1 MPNPWFA
8 FILMACSL
16 AFSATAHHPVA
27 YHFSPDGQDTGSA
40 VAAQST
46 KTPWRS
52 ISKLDAVVLF
62 PGDSVLFNRGGN
74 YPGWLSAIQSGKSGK
89 PVYYGAYG
97 KGSPPVISG
106 ALPVQGW
113 KVFRDRIQVADAPR
127 AIRQMFVDGKPMILA
142 RYPNTGYLPIQKPV
156 GDDAF
161 KTSGMRA
168 EKPGSVSPWNG
179 SSIHI
184 KTERFSL
191 DARKVVK
198 FEGDSGIFHLDRST
212 TYAIKPGR
220 GFFLNGA
227 LEALDTT
234 GEWYYD
240 ASQGKVYAWMPFG
253 DSAASHDIMGTVW
266 DYGFRAE
273 NQNFLTIENLRFAY
287 PATSGILLTGT
298 SQIAIRKCSVE
309 FPGGEGM
316 TLEGRAFSLEDNSI
330 TGAIQAGILLRGSA
344 SRIFRNRVSHTG
356 QLDRLGLEGFGG
368 GCCRGNGI
376 EFYGDSNL
384 ISENRLSA
392 TGYNGIR
399 FGGVKTVV
407 EKNFIDSSCMVLDDG
422 AGIYTWA
429 AKYTDPGS
437 TGSVIRKNIIINTLG
452 TGDGIGDTATS
463 GHGIYLDHC
472 VQQISIT
479 GNTVANADIGIYL
492 HNTRLHVLSG
502 NILYH
507 NRDIQLYLK
516 RDYLESEEMFGNLA
530 SGNVLFST
538 SPEQQVRQEK
548 IYEAANPQPL
558 AIYSKNYLCLVDS
571 AGQSCTLDTNRVG
584 GPSRTVGSRLCYNF
598 AGETRFLMPIH
609 RAFRTSPDSATFKG
623 KKPSP
628 FSAKI
633 LIPGVPDFLPASQS
647 SFATRKKP

>member
-1 MPNPWFA
+1 MPNRWFA

-16 AFSATAHHPVA
+16 ALSAPIHRPVA
-27 YHFSPDGQDTGSA
+27 YHFSPDGEDTGS
-40 VAAQST
+40 VKSAQSA

-52 ISKLDAVVLF
+52 LSKLDSVVLL
-62 PGDSVLFNRGGN
+62 PGDSVLFNRGGTF
-74 YPGWLSAIQSGKSGK
+74 PGWLSSIQSGKSGK
-89 PVYYGAYG
+89 PIYYGAYG
-97 KGSPPVISG
+97 KGSLPVISG
-106 ALPVQGW
+106 ALPIQGW
-113 KVFRDRIQVADAPR
+113 KVFRDQIQVADAPR
-127 AIRQMFVDGKPMILA
+127 AIRQLFVDGKPMTLA
-142 RYPNTGYLPIQKPV
+142 RYPNSGYFPIQKPV

-161 KTSGMRA
+161 QATGMRT

-179 SSIHI
+179 SAIHI

-198 FEGDSGIFHLDRST
+198 FEADSGIFHLDRNT

-227 LEALDTT
+227 MVALDTT

-240 ASQGKVYAWMPFG
+240 AAQGKVYAWMPFG
-253 DSAASHDIMGTVW
+253 DSTTGHDVVGTVW
-266 DYGFRAE
+266 DYGFRAQ
-273 NQNFLTIENLRFAY
+273 NQSFLTVENLRFAY
-287 PATSGILLTGT
+287 PAKSGFLLTGS
-298 SQIAIRKCSVE
+298 SQITIRKCSID
-309 FPGGEGM
+309 FSGGEGA
-316 TLEGRAFSLEDNSI
+316 TLEGRGYSFEDNSI
-330 TGAIQAGILLRGSA
+330 IGAVQAGILLRGSG
-344 SRIFRNRVSHTG
+344 SRILRNRISHTG
-356 QLDRLGLEGFGG
+356 QLDRLGLDGFGG

-384 ISENRLSA
+384 VSENRLSA

-437 TGSVIRKNIIINTLG
+437 TGSVIRKNIILNTLG

-502 NILYH
+502 NVLYH

-530 SGNVLFST
+530 SGNVIFST

-548 IYEAANPQPL
+548 IYEASNPQPL
-558 AIYSKNYLCLVDS
+558 AIYSNNYLCFTDS
-571 AGQSCTLDTNRVG
+571 AGQSCALDSKRVW
-584 GPSRTVGSRLCYNF
+584 GPSQALTSQLFYNY
-598 AGETRFLMPIH
+598 AGEMRNLAPI
-609 RAFRTSPDSATFKG
+609 RRGFRSSPEAIASTV
-623 KKPSP
+623 KKPAL

-633 LIPGVPDFLPASQS
+633 LIPDAADFLRPSQASSGS
-647 SFATRKKP
+647 SG